1 MLVSRRRHAFKG
13 ALSGAVCGALVSM
26 VSLVALALPAS
37 AQEAPTPESTIAA
50 KLAQARPELVVESVQ
65 PSVAGGLYEVNIR
78 GGLTLYSTEDGDF
91 FVLGDL
97 FAVGIDGLVNVSEQ
111 QRDVVRRDLLAEVSV
126 DDMIVFAAQGERR
139 GVVTVFTDVDCFY
152 CQKLHQEVP
161 TLNKMGVEVRY
172 MAYPRAGLG
181 SKSFRKIA
189 SAWCAEDPQQA
200 ITALKNLEDIP
211 ENVCPGNPVAD
222 QFMLG
227 QKAGVNGTPALVLES
242 GRLLPGYM
250 TADVITERMGI
261 N

>member
-1 MLVSRRRHAFKG
+1 MSRHRR
-13 ALSGAVCGALVSM
+13 LSSLCGALM
-26 VSLVALALPAS
+26 SLLVLALPAV
-37 AQEAPTPESTIAA
+37 AQEEAGTPESTIAA

-65 PSVAGGLYEVNIR
+65 PSVANGLYEVNIS

-97 FAVGIDGLVNVSEQ
+97 FAVEIDGLVNVSEQ
-111 QRDVVRRDLLAEVSV
+111 QRDVVRKELLAEVSPE
-126 DDMIVFAAQGERR
+126 DMIVFSAEGERR

-161 TLNKMGVEVRY
+161 TLNKLGVEVRY

-181 SKSFRKIA
+181 SESFRKIA
-189 SAWCAEDPQQA
+189 SAWCAENPQQA
-200 ITALKNLEDIP
+200 ITALKNREDIP

-250 TADVITERMGI
+250 TADVITQRMGI

>member
-1 MLVSRRRHAFKG
+1 MSPSRCRKT
-13 ALSGAVCGALVSM
+13 LCGALF
-26 VSLVALALPAS
+26 SLLVLAIPAA
-37 AQEAPTPESTIAA
+37 AQEALTPESVIAS
-50 KLAQARPELVVESVQ
+50 KITQARPDLVVESVK
-65 PSVAGGLYEVNIR
+65 PSVATGLYEVNIR
-78 GGLTLYSTEDGDF
+78 GGLTVYSTEDGDF

-97 FAVGIDGLVNVSEQ
+97 FAVTIDKLVNVSEQ
-111 QRDVVRRDLLAEVSV
+111 QRDVVRKELLAEVAV
-126 DDMIVFAAQGERR
+126 DDMIVFAADGERR
-139 GVVTVFTDVDCFY
+139 GVLTVFTDVDCFY

-181 SKSFRKIA
+181 SESFRKIA
-189 SAWCAEDPQQA
+189 SAWCAENPQQA
-200 ITALKNLEDIP
+200 ITDLKNRQDIP

-242 GRLLPGYM
+242 GELVPGYM
-250 TADVITERMGI
+250 TADVITQRMGI